1 MTRILTAFVCILV
14 FEILCVDTRGGSS
27 RHGDRLEGMDATSDS
42 EMGSDYRALYEKEL
56 FVTPGR
62 LARFVQLPGPVNQP
76 EISVA
81 LDQIPHGASYTLTG
95 TKPTKILAN
104 LVPRQKNAHPPAEL
118 VPVSRKDAPIPKST
132 ALAIHKLWLTMLQH
146 QAQPRFVIG
155 EGTTEIF
162 SAEGPDG
169 KQLRAALPPGAGKTT
184 TELAKIGFMLF
195 DYCYDPVS
203 DRAKKAHE
211 IEERVSSLR
220 RSVESHQ

>member
-1 MTRILTAFVCILV
+1 MTRILTVFVCILV
-14 FEILCVDTRGGSS
+14 FGILCVDTRGGSS
-27 RHGDRLEGMDATSDS
+27 GHGDRLEAMEVTSDS
-42 EMGSDYRALYEKEL
+42 EMGADYRALYEKEL

-81 LDQIPHGASYTLTG
+81 LDQIPHGSGYTLTA

-104 LVPRQKNAHPPAEL
+104 LVPREKNVHRPAQL
-118 VPVSRKDAPIPKST
+118 VPISRKDAPIPRSI
-132 ALAIHKLWLTMLQH
+132 ALDIHKLWLTMLQH

-162 SAEGPDG
+162 SAEGPGG

-203 DRAKKAHE
+203 DRAKTARK
-211 IEERVSSLR
+211 IEERVSSLQ